1 MNNKH
6 NDDLTSKQRALSND
20 ALAVYE
26 DALIRNYVE
35 YTHYLRAYDEL
46 QALSDTL
53 DTVANCNYQT
63 NDDIILN
70 LVPQINTVLESYN
83 DPDNSD
89 NNYGYRYLSKNKI
102 ALVELKKK
110 LDEIYSTA
118 NTAVANTDSLT
129 DDSLTDITDDELF
142 NIPEDMH
149 LYIAKAAEVARIN
162 ANLAE
167 VAEVAV
173 QEALNY
179 TNALR
184 KQPHYT
190 SKDANKNAT
199 AFYKAKLQQCVDKA
213 IKCMNESEKFR
224 DEYFNGYYN
233 D

>member
-6 NDDLTSKQRALSND
+6 NDHLTSKQRELSND

-35 YTHYLRAYDEL
+35 YTHNLRAYDEL

-53 DTVANCNYQT
+53 DTVANCNYQI
-63 NDDIILN
+63 NDDSILD
-70 LVPQINTVLESYN
+70 LAPQINTILESYN
-83 DPDNSD
+83 DPDDPDNSN

-102 ALVELKKK
+102 ALAELKKK

-118 NTAVANTDSLT
+118 NTASLN

-142 NIPEDMH
+142 NIPADMH
-149 LYIAKAAEVARIN
+149 LSIAKAAEVARIN

-167 VAEVAV
+167 VAEIAV
-173 QEALNY
+173 QEALKY

-199 AFYKAKLQQCVDKA
+199 AFHKAKLQQYVDKA
-213 IKCMNESEKFR
+213 IKCVNESEKFR